1 MSGLSIRRRL
11 TGNMSTTLLAGY
23 TLLFVVFL
31 LAPIVIV
38 VLTSF
43 TPHNIVAVPTDGL
56 SLRWYERTLTY
67 RPFMASL
74 RTSLILAFLATAM
87 AVVLAV
93 PAALA
98 LARQTGRL
106 AGGISAFLL
115 SPIAVPPLVIG
126 LSSLYFLS
134 SIGIGTS
141 FLALLIVHTVT
152 SVPYILRTVLASYI
166 GLSPSLSEAASILGA
181 GRWQV
186 FRFVTLPLIM
196 PGIFAGALFSFL
208 ISLDNVGLSFFFGSA
223 QATTLPVVMLSYLEN
238 QFDPSIA
245 AISCVQMLIA
255 VVLLFL
261 IEKVYGLRP
270 LIAQ

>member
-1 MSGLSIRRRL
+1 MNQVIKRRYLGRMGSGILV
-11 TGNMSTTLLAGY
+11 GY
-23 TLLFVVFL
+23 TLLFVAFL
-31 LAPIVIV
+31 LAPILIV

-43 TPHNIVAVPTDGL
+43 TPHNIVAVSLDGV
-56 SLRWYERTLTY
+56 SLRWYERTFTY
-67 RPFMASL
+67 RPFMSSL
-74 RTSLILAFLATAM
+74 RTSLLLALLATSLAI
-87 AVVLAV
+87 ALAV

-98 LARQTGRL
+98 LAHRTGRI
-106 AGGISAFLL
+106 AGAVSAFLL

-134 SIGIGTS
+134 SVGIGTS

-152 SVPYILRTVLASYI
+152 SVPYILRTVLASYV
-166 GLSPSLSEAASILGA
+166 GLNPSLGEAASILGA
-181 GRWQV
+181 GRWKV
-186 FRFVTLPLIM
+186 FRYITLPLIM

-245 AISCVQMLIA
+245 AISCIQMLIA
-255 VVLLFL
+255 VVLLFV
-261 IEKVYGLRP
+261 IEKSYGLRP
-270 LIAQ
+270 LISQ